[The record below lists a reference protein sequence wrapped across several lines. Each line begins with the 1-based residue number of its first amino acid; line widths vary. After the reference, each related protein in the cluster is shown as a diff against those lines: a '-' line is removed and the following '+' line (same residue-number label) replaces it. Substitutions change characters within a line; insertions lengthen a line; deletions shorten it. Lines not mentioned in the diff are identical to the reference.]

1 MKRKLLIPGLLG
13 VGLIIVA
20 IAIVSSCKKKED
32 TPPPVLGCM
41 DATSLTYNSLATQ
54 DDGSCVVV
62 EQKTRS
68 VLFDFTATWCSP
80 CGAQGI
86 PMFEAAV
93 AANANECVPLG
104 CHNSDEMSNPTGEAI
119 MNDYGVSSIPT
130 LAVSNM
136 PDVWGASALNNAITS
151 TNSSAPEANA
161 CGLMTNSGSTLTVK
175 TQTKFF
181 MAVSGNYYL
190 ATYFVENG
198 LMYSQTSATPDPY
211 NHKHVLRG
219 VAAGTEHGELIAS
232 GSIASGTVVSKD
244 YTYTAPSGWNV
255 ANVYIALVLW
265 KKDGT
270 VWSIVNA
277 WQSKAN

>member
-1 MKRKLLIPGLLG
+1 MKRKLLLPGLLG

-20 IAIVSSCKKKED
+20 IAIVTSCKKKDE
-32 TPPPVLGCM
+32 TPPVLGCM
-41 DATSLTYNSLATQ
+41 DSGSLTYNPLATE
-54 DDGSCVVV
+54 DDGSCLVP
-62 EQKTRS
+62 EQKMRS
-68 VLFDFTATWCSP
+68 VLFDFTGTWCSP
-80 CGAQGI
+80 CGSQGI
-86 PMFEAAV
+86 PMFEAAITAN
-93 AANANECVPLG
+93 AANVIPLA
-104 CHNSDEMSNPTGEAI
+104 CHNSDEMSNPTSEALLD
-119 MNDYGVSSIPT
+119 DYGVTGIPT
-130 LAVSNM
+130 IAVSNM
-136 PDVWGASALNNAITS
+136 PDVWGATAINNAITS

-161 CGLMTNSGSTLTVK
+161 CGLMTNSGSTITVK

-198 LMYSQTSATPDPY
+198 LLYSQTSATPDPY

-232 GSIASGTVVSKD
+232 GSIASGTVVKKD
-244 YTYTAPSGWNV
+244 YTYTAPGSWTV